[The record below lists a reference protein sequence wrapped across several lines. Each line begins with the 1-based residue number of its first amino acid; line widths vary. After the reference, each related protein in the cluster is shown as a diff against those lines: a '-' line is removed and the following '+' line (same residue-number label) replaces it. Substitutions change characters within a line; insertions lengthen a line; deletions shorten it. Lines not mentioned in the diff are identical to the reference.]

1 MDWSTQQRDA
11 LAKIK
16 NWLQGGSAQVFRLF
30 GYAGVGKTTL
40 ARAIAEMCGDDK
52 VLFASLT
59 GKAALVLQ
67 RKVGRPA
74 STLHRLVYYAP
85 NEMLSPRAAALK
97 ERAAELKGALS
108 TADIKDHTRITNEL
122 AKINAEL
129 GRLRQRTGANLS
141 FALRD
146 PEDCWLSG
154 ADLLVCDEISMVGAR
169 LGQDVLSFGT
179 PVLTLG
185 DPAQLPSIEGGGF
198 FTDVEPD
205 IMLTEIH
212 RQAKGDPIIALASV
226 YRNGEFPCRMTRD
239 NVSVVGAR
247 DISSETL
254 LAADIVICGTHVT
267 RKAMNTRM
275 RRLLRD
281 IGQLP
286 AAEHPAHVNV
296 PVVGDRVICRR
307 NKYDRWLFNGSL
319 WQVADIEI
327 GACRG
332 IDMAFMTLKSIDEET
347 PREVAA
353 NVPLAWFAEN
363 ERMLDDD
370 ILRAM
375 RPDEFKFGYAIT
387 CHSAQGSQW
396 ENVVVFDEGS
406 VFRHNAARWR
416 YTAVTRAIS
425 KLTVGVYY
433 C

>member
-1 MDWSTQQRDA
+1 MDWSPQQHDA
-11 LAKIK
+11 LAKIRG
-16 NWLQGGSAQVFRLF
+16 WLRSSSAQQVFRLF
-30 GYAGVGKTTL
+30 GYAGTGKTTL
-40 ARAIAEMCGDDK
+40 ASAIAAMCGDDSK

-85 NEMLSPRAAALK
+85 NEILSPRAAALK
-97 ERAAELKGALS
+97 ERATELKGTLS
-108 TADIKDHTRITNEL
+108 DADIKDHVRITTEL

-129 GRLRQRTGANLS
+129 GRLRQHTGANLS

-154 ADLLVCDEISMVGAR
+154 ADLLRCDEVSMVGAR
-169 LGQDVLSFGT
+169 LGQDVLSFGA

-198 FTDVEPD
+198 FTDAEPD

-212 RQAKGDPIIALASV
+212 RQVAGDPIIALAGV
-226 YRNGEFPCRMTRD
+226 YRGGEVPCRMTRG

-247 DISSETL
+247 DISNETL
-254 LAADIVICGTHVT
+254 LAADVIICGT
-267 RKAMNTRM
+267 RKALNTRM

-286 AAEHPAHVNV
+286 AADHPAHVNV
-296 PVVGDRVICRR
+296 PVIGDRVICRR

-332 IDMAFMTLKSIDEET
+332 IDMAFMTLKSIDEEA

-353 NVPLAWFAEN
+353 NVPLAWFSET
-363 ERMLDDD
+363 EKLLDDD
-370 ILRAM
+370 MLRAM
-375 RPDEFKFGYAIT
+375 RPDEFKYGYAIT

-396 ENVVVFDEGS
+396 ENVVVFDEGP

-416 YTAVTRAIS
+416 YTAATRAIS
-425 KLTVGVYY
+425 QLTVGVFYL
-433 C
+433 